1 MSLLLAPLA
10 WDWPMITNI
19 LGLMTLACLFSFGGA
34 GGPIIVVQN
43 RMVAT
48 GMLGAEPFAFVLG
61 LVYMLPGPKAAFV
74 SGVGYY
80 LAGVPGA
87 IAAILGLAIPSVL
100 MSAAATRALLR
111 MRTLVDRAK
120 PATGYIL
127 AGIIGGTAYSTSR
140 PIDIGVLE
148 VGGIGI
154 VGYLIA
160 WRDVEPLPI
169 ILVALVIGGVRSYI
183 GLLA

>member
-1 MSLLLAPLA
+1 MSLLLTPLA
-10 WDWPMITNI
+10 WDWPMIANI
-19 LGLMTLACLFSFGGA
+19 IGLMTLACLFSFGGA

-48 GMLGAEPFAFVLG
+48 GLLGAEPFAFVLG
-61 LVYMLPGPKAAFV
+61 LAFMLPGPRAAFV

-87 IAAILGLAIPSVL
+87 IAAILGLAIPSLL
-100 MSAAATRALLR
+100 MSAAASHALLR
-111 MRTLVDRAK
+111 MQTIVDRAR

-127 AGIIGGTAYSTSR
+127 AGIIGGTAYSTAR

-148 VGGIGI
+148 LGAVGI
-154 VGYLIA
+154 VGYLTA
-160 WRDVEPLPI
+160 WRDVEPLPVI
-169 ILVALVIGGVRSYI
+169 IVALIIGGARSFI
-183 GLLA
+183 GLQT